1 MLSQEQKDRF
11 INETS
16 NKLASISGVNMFY
29 FLDNNYQMIKSQ
41 ISESSDSYLDSIIS
55 ILKSEDLFNKLSNY
69 FFSDAFHT
77 YTILNESG
85 LILITKLYNDENL
98 YLVMIAGENTPVDL
112 INLLRICKE
121 SRINYKSTIEANT

>member
-16 NKLASISGVNMFY
+16 NKLGTVSGINVFY
-29 FLDNNYQMIKSQ
+29 FLDNNYQIIKTQ
-41 ISESSDSYLDSIIS
+41 SDENSDNYLDSIIS
-55 ILKSEDLFNKLSNY
+55 ILKAEDLFNKLSNY
-69 FFSDAFHT
+69 FFSDTFHT
-77 YTILNESG
+77 YTILNEAG

-98 YLVMIAGENTPVDL
+98 YLVLIAGENTPVDL

-121 SRINYKSTIEANT
+121 SRLNYKSTSEASI